1 MHKILSRVLLT
12 LPVPKM
18 SYAHVNPLPPPLQLP
33 EPHHPAAGAYLPAF
47 VGCVNGSKLASLA
60 MLLNISTIMYYFVL
74 NEFTL
79 NIRDSK
85 AYVQNF
91 RIALFLIRIC
101 TRLSALSYFFLPCFY
116 LNICLRFT
124 S

>member
-12 LPVPKM
+12 LPVPQM
-18 SYAHVNPLPPPLQLP
+18 SHAHVNRLPHSPNPTIQ
-33 EPHHPAAGAYLPAF
+33 HPAPIFLHLLL
-47 VGCVNGSKLASLA
+47 GCVNGSKLASLA

-101 TRLSALSYFFLPCFY
+101 TRLSVPSFFFFLVF
-116 LNICLRFT
+116 I
-124 S
+124 